1 MSSRILENESA
12 SSIKKLK
19 SDSNMSAYSSDYVET
34 SESSDSDS
42 EEDSGTDS
50 NYEEPLPKK
59 KKLVRMMKT
68 LKNHQEDQEEGS
80 GNKDGNS
87 QEVKKMPMNR
97 KIAEVLLT
105 KNKTINRFLK
115 YRQKKDQNNEKY
127 VKINKEISKKLEEE
141 FKINPNPTTERKKEI
156 AEANKLGLRAVTN
169 WFLKTRREAENPEKW
184 KELNEKRRISDRER
198 RRRKKAELN
207 RPPKRML
214 FNEDQKNFM
223 RARFQEFNY
232 PTTKQCEL
240 WGQEIQLTGTQ
251 VCSFIIKERA
261 FSKPGFRERQNERK
275 RERRKGG
282 PKVSRFRALST
293 PVERTDHQKKVALK
307 TLKKIYQE
315 TDRPTLP
322 MKKQIAEVLLTT
334 PKNINKFFDYHRNKE
349 QNEGKFVKIDKEISK
364 KLEELFKI
372 NPNPTTER
380 KKEIAEA
387 NKLKLQAVSHWFK
400 TKRDRLKN
408 PEKWDKINEKKRIMG
423 REQRRKMKA
432 QNQVRMMLIARSL
445 SVFYSKFRLQ
455 ALGYFRM
462 RRNMDRKR
470 IKKVPEEKDVPEFK
484 GVWIRRQKEQVINQ
498 EEASDES
505 DESDDN
511 SDDSDDSDDMD
522 MHNSGSGNFDSDE
535 SFTNS
540 DEWDSDDDD
549 KVDEFVKREPKE
561 EPEDE

>member
-1 MSSRILENESA
+1 MSSRILENEPA
-12 SSIKKLK
+12 SPIKKLK
-19 SDSNMSAYSSDYVET
+19 SGSNMSAYSSNYVET
-34 SESSDSDS
+34 SESSDSES
-42 EEDSGTDS
+42 EEDSDADS
-50 NYEEPLPKK
+50 SYEEPQPKK

-68 LKNHQEDQEEGS
+68 LKNHQEVQEEGS

-87 QEVKKMPMNR
+87 QEVKKMPMKR

-105 KNKTINRFLK
+105 KNKT
-115 YRQKKDQNNEKY
+115 
-127 VKINKEISKKLEEE
+127 
-141 FKINPNPTTERKKEI
+141 
-156 AEANKLGLRAVTN
+156 VTN

-198 RRRKKAELN
+198 RRRKKAE
-207 RPPKRML
+207 
-214 FNEDQKNFM
+214 
-223 RARFQEFNY
+223 
-232 PTTKQCEL
+232 
-240 WGQEIQLTGTQ
+240 
-251 VCSFIIKERA
+251 
-261 FSKPGFRERQNERK
+261 
-275 RERRKGG
+275 
-282 PKVSRFRALST
+282 
-293 PVERTDHQKKVALK
+293 
-307 TLKKIYQE
+307 
-315 TDRPTLP
+315 
-322 MKKQIAEVLLTT
+322 
-334 PKNINKFFDYHRNKE
+334 INKFFNYHRNKE
-349 QNEGKFVKIDKEISK
+349 QTQGKYVKVNKEISK
-364 KLEELFKI
+364 KLEEEFEI

-408 PEKWDKINEKKRIMG
+408 PEKWEEINKKKRIMG
-423 REQRRKMKA
+423 REQRMKMKA
-432 QNQVRMMLIARSL
+432 QNQVRMMLTARSS

-462 RRNMDRKR
+462 RRLMDRKR
-470 IKKVPEEKDVPEFK
+470 GKKVPEEKDVPKFK

-511 SDDSDDSDDMD
+511 SDDSDDSEDMD
-522 MHNSGSGNFDSDE
+522 MHNSGSENFDSDE

-561 EPEDE
+561 ESALFPKFHFLIFSPSFSICSRLHLASDHYNSILWFIQVFHFFLFASFYF

>member
-12 SSIKKLK
+12 SPIKKLK
-19 SDSNMSAYSSDYVET
+19 SGSNMSAYSSDYVET
-34 SESSDSDS
+34 SESSDSES

-68 LKNHQEDQEEGS
+68 LKNHQEDQEELS

-87 QEVKKMPMNR
+87 QEVKKMPMKR

-156 AEANKLGLRAVTN
+156 AEANKLGLRAVSN
-169 WFLKTRREAENPEKW
+169 WFLKTRREVENPEKW
-184 KELNEKRRISDRER
+184 KELNEKKRISDRGR
-198 RRRKKAELN
+198 HRRKKAEKKKLIKKMKTLQN
-207 RPPKRML
+207 HQ
-214 FNEDQKNFM
+214 EDQEELSGNKDGNS
-223 RARFQEFNY
+223 QE
-232 PTTKQCEL
+232 
-240 WGQEIQLTGTQ
+240 
-251 VCSFIIKERA
+251 V
-261 FSKPGFRERQNERK
+261 
-275 RERRKGG
+275 
-282 PKVSRFRALST
+282 
-293 PVERTDHQKKVALK
+293 KKM
-307 TLKKIYQE
+307 
-315 TDRPTLP
+315 P
-322 MKKQIAEVLLTT
+322 MKRKIAEVLLT
-334 PKNINKFFDYHRNKE
+334 KNKTINRFLKYRQKKD
-349 QNEGKFVKIDKEISK
+349 QNNEKYVKINKEISK
-364 KLEELFKI
+364 KLEEEFEI

-387 NKLKLQAVSHWFK
+387 NKLKLQSVSHWFV

-432 QNQVRMMLIARSL
+432 QN
-445 SVFYSKFRLQ
+445 Q

-511 SDDSDDSDDMD
+511 SDDSDDSEDMD
-522 MHNSGSGNFDSDE
+522 MHNSGSENFDSDE

>member
-1 MSSRILENESA
+1 
-12 SSIKKLK
+12 
-19 SDSNMSAYSSDYVET
+19 
-34 SESSDSDS
+34 
-42 EEDSGTDS
+42 
-50 NYEEPLPKK
+50 
-59 KKLVRMMKT
+59 
-68 LKNHQEDQEEGS
+68 
-80 GNKDGNS
+80 
-87 QEVKKMPMNR
+87 
-97 KIAEVLLT
+97 
-105 KNKTINRFLK
+105 
-115 YRQKKDQNNEKY
+115 
-127 VKINKEISKKLEEE
+127 
-141 FKINPNPTTERKKEI
+141 
-156 AEANKLGLRAVTN
+156 
-169 WFLKTRREAENPEKW
+169 
-184 KELNEKRRISDRER
+184 
-198 RRRKKAELN
+198 
-207 RPPKRML
+207 ML

-282 PKVSRFRALST
+282 PKVSRFRALSP
-293 PVERTDHQKKVALK
+293 PVERTEHQKKVALK

-364 KLEELFKI
+364 KLDELFKI

-432 QNQVRMMLIARSL
+432 QNQKKKLIKKMKTLQNHQEDQEEL
-445 SVFYSKFRLQ
+445 SGNKDGNSQEVKKMPMKRKIAEVLLTKNKTINRFLKYRQKKDQNNEKYVKINKEISKKLEEEFEINPNPTTERKKEIAEANKLKLQSVSHWFVTKRDRLKNPEKWDKINEKKRIMGREQRRKMKAQNQ

-498 EEASDES
+498 EEGYDES

-511 SDDSDDSDDMD
+511 SDDSDDSEDMD
-522 MHNSGSGNFDSDE
+522 MHNSGSENFDSDE